1 MPFFQIEGTKVKL
14 RPVLT
19 HILTAAFIIGLA
31 ARSQASE
38 VSDIPAPETFF
49 GHQPGADFKLIRW
62 EKIVEYY
69 QLLGRESNRIEVV
82 ELGKTT
88 LDNPF
93 LLAIIS
99 SPENLS
105 QKDKHKET
113 AKKLA
118 QGKISEEEAGRLA
131 EEGKTIALI
140 TASMH
145 ANEIGPTQMSPELG
159 YVLATD
165 DSPEIQ
171 AILDNVILLLVPSWN
186 PDGNIMVVD
195 WYREN
200 LGTPFEKSPMP
211 WLYHHYVGHDNNRD
225 SFMHTQ
231 IETRYVNN
239 ILYHEWFPQIFMDMH
254 HMGNSD
260 ARLFLSPLYD
270 PRHHSLDPLLTREIG
285 LTSAYMRTVL
295 EEQGKI
301 GVIHY
306 ANWNHW
312 RMSAIHTNALWHNV
326 PTILFEAAST
336 PMATPVFQS
345 AADLSGV
352 AHGGLGKQ
360 GNTQTINYPSPWPG
374 GWWRLR
380 DIVEYAYWSAIG
392 FLETG
397 AKHKEKYLLNMYR
410 MARNSIE
417 KGKSE
422 APFAYLIPEAQKD
435 PNTVAKMVNTLIAG
449 GIEFHKAAA
458 PFEAQNREYPAGTYV
473 ALTSQAYRPY
483 VIDMLGPQIY
493 PDRRQ
498 YAGGPPE
505 QTFDLTGWTLPYQ
518 MGVQAIRVDFP
529 LEAQLTPIE
538 RAEPP
543 TGSVSGSGNT
553 YVLDHNVLDSYRAV
567 NRLLKEGAK
576 VGWATKSFTAGGR
589 RYPAGA
595 VVASGSGIGSK
606 IQALAKEFNL
616 DIQAGGSPGGLMQ
629 LRPLRLGLYKPWVA
643 NMDEGWTRWI
653 FDQWEFPYATVQ
665 DREIRNGQ
673 LKQKY
678 DVIVLTNVSSERIV
692 DGHLEGTVPSQY
704 AGGIGEHGLA
714 ALLQF
719 VKDGGTLITFNVSS
733 LLPIEHFKVPL
744 RDVSKSY
751 PSTEFFLPSA
761 ILKVDVD
768 NSHPIAFGMEE
779 QASVISYGS
788 PVFEFL
794 DTGDVKPDE
803 KQAFLSDLRVVASYP
818 NGNPFMSGRL
828 IGDHILHNKPA
839 LVEVDC
845 GKGKMILFGF
855 RPQNRAQT
863 HGTFMLLFN
872 SLYYGPAVTATN

>member
-1 MPFFQIEGTKVKL
+1 MSKQKK
-14 RPVLT
+14 VLT
-19 HILTAAFIIGLA
+19 HILTAAFMISMGIGARVADA
-31 ARSQASE
+31 A
-38 VSDIPAPETFF
+38 DIPNPETFF
-49 GHQPGADFKLIRW
+49 GHQPGADYKLIRW

-69 QLLGRESNRIEVV
+69 QILGRESDRIEVV

-93 LLAIIS
+93 LLVTIS

-105 QKDKHKET
+105 QKEKYKEI

-118 QGKISEEEAGRLA
+118 QGKVTEQEAGRLA
-131 EEGKTIALI
+131 KEGKTIALI

-145 ANEIGPTQMSPELG
+145 ASEIGPTQMSPELG

-171 AILDNVILLLVPSWN
+171 TILDNVIFLLVPSWN

-200 LGTPFEKSPMP
+200 LGTPFEKAPMP

-270 PRHHSLDPLLTREIG
+270 PRHHSLDPLLTREIA

-301 GVIHY
+301 AVIHY

-326 PTILFEAAST
+326 PTILFEAAGT
-336 PMATPVFQS
+336 DMATPIFQS
-345 AADLSGV
+345 ADELSGA

-397 AKHKEKYLLNMYR
+397 AIHKEKYLLNMYR

-417 KGKSE
+417 KGENE
-422 APFAYLIPEAQKD
+422 APYAFLIPENQKD
-435 PNTVAKMVNTLIAG
+435 PNTVVKMVNTLMAG
-449 GIEFHKAAA
+449 GIEFHQATA
-458 PFEAQNREYPAGTYV
+458 PFRAQNKEYPAGTYV

-483 VIDMLGPQIY
+483 VIDMLGPQFY
-493 PDRRQ
+493 PDRRL
-498 YAGGPPE
+498 YEGGPPE

-518 MGVQAIRVDFP
+518 MGVQAVRVDFP

-538 RAEPP
+538 QAEPP
-543 TGSVSGSGNT
+543 AGTVSGSGNT
-553 YVLDHNVLDSYRAV
+553 YILDHDVLDSYRAV
-567 NRLLKEGAK
+567 NRLLKEGAS
-576 VGWATKSFTAGGR
+576 VGWATKPFTSGGKK
-589 RYPAGA
+589 YPVGA
-595 VVASGSGIGSK
+595 IVASGSGIGSK
-606 IQALAKEFNL
+606 IQSLSKEFNL
-616 DIQAGGSPGGLMQ
+616 QIQGGTSPGGLMQ
-629 LRPLRLGLYKPWVA
+629 LKPLKLGLYKPWVA

-653 FDQWEFPYATVQ
+653 FDQWEFPYTTLQ
-665 DREIRNGQ
+665 DAEIRNGH

-678 DVIVLTNVSSERIV
+678 DVIVLTNVGSE
-692 DGHLEGTVPSQY
+692 P
-704 AGGIGEHGLA
+704 
-714 ALLQF
+714 
-719 VKDGGTLITFNVSS
+719 
-733 LLPIEHFKVPL
+733 
-744 RDVSKSY
+744 
-751 PSTEFFLPSA
+751 FF
-761 ILKVDVD
+761 
-768 NSHPIAFGMEE
+768 
-779 QASVISYGS
+779 
-788 PVFEFL
+788 
-794 DTGDVKPDE
+794 
-803 KQAFLSDLRVVASYP
+803 
-818 NGNPFMSGRL
+818 
-828 IGDHILHNKPA
+828 
-839 LVEVDC
+839 
-845 GKGKMILFGF
+845 
-855 RPQNRAQT
+855 
-863 HGTFMLLFN
+863 
-872 SLYYGPAVTATN
+872 AVTRKGRCLLNMPAESVNTAWPRCFNLSETAGR